1 MKVVSCNCFDY
12 FEQKGI
18 SLETL
23 RGYVSEE
30 SDVKVTRYA
39 IRVKKNGHVRKV
51 WAYYCPICGKKL
63 RYKEDI
69 KEKKEDGKR
78 S

>member
-1 MKVVSCNCFDY
+1 MKVVSCDCFDRL
-12 FEQKGI
+12 EQKGV

-23 RGYVSEE
+23 RGYASEG

-39 IRVKKNGHVRKV
+39 IRVKKNGHVRKI
-51 WAYYCPICGKKL
+51 WAICCPVCGRKL

-69 KEKKEDGKR
+69 KEKKKDGKR